1 MHPPSTARPLQP
13 AARLSA
19 PFATPANA
27 DYIDGLYDRYRAD
40 PASVGEDWRSF
51 FAGFDF
57 AANGSMNGAVNG
69 SMNGSMNGQAI
80 KPTAA
85 EPAEPSAEPSAAPL
99 SPVAA
104 PPDAVP
110 TAELSAM
117 GVYDL
122 VHTFREI
129 GHACSRLDPLS
140 DRDRCAHPLLDLAN
154 FGMSDAD
161 ADKPVGTGGFLG
173 ATDGTLGDLLAKL
186 EATYA
191 GTIGVEFTH
200 VADKNQREWL
210 QERME
215 PALNHPALTPE
226 AKKSLLYQLVAAEE
240 FEQYLH
246 RAFVGKKRFS
256 VEGAES
262 LIPMVNTIVEGAARL
277 GGRQVIC
284 SMAHR
289 GRLNL
294 LAHVLN
300 KPYETLLAEFEG
312 TSEPPEGVEG
322 DGDVK
327 YHLGYAN
334 TRDLAGG
341 LSIKVSLLPNP
352 SHLEL
357 VNPIQQGIVRCKQE
371 WLPDPDR
378 TQVIPVTIHGDAAFN
393 GQGIVAETLQ
403 LSELPGYQT
412 GGTIHIIVNNQ
423 IGFTTPPKQGRF
435 TPYATD
441 MAKAIQAPIFHVN
454 GDDPEAVAHV
464 AGLAIGFREQFK
476 VDVILDLYCYRRYGH
491 NEQDEPSFTQPT
503 MYRAIAAH
511 PTVRALYADKLLAE
525 GVVTQAELDGMK
537 AGVVGRLDAARAA
550 AKEARPRERVPTLR
564 GAWSGMTRAGADWS
578 ADTAVDRATLQ
589 KVVATLEQ
597 MPAGFTVH
605 PKLKKLMAG
614 RVNAVE
620 TGEGID
626 WGCGEMLALG
636 TLLLEGS
643 GVRFTG
649 QDVERG
655 TFSHRHAVLH
665 DYETGETYTP
675 LQHVSPEQGP
685 FTILNSMLSEAAVV
699 GFEWGFASADP
710 RNLVVWEA
718 QFGDFVNG
726 AQTIIDQVMASAESK
741 WRYLNGLVLNLPHG
755 YEGAG
760 PEHSNAYV
768 ERFLSLCAEGNMQVS
783 MPSTPAQYFHLLRRQ
798 LHRDF
803 RKPLVLFMPKSLL
816 RKPEASSRI
825 EAFTDESLQLVI
837 DDAAVQEG
845 KGRERVKR
853 VLLCAGKVYY
863 ALDAARQKNK
873 QRDVAIVRVEQFYP
887 FPEAEIAAAIG
898 RYNRSAEVVW
908 VQEEPKNRG
917 AWSFLQPR
925 LREMLPDQLLTYV
938 GRPAAASPST
948 GNAAA
953 HEREERELVADALT
967 VQSKGGKPVEAAS
980 AA

>member
-1 MHPPSTARPLQP
+1 MHPSTARPAPEP
-13 AARLSA
+13 APKPAA
-19 PFATPANA
+19 PFASPANA
-27 DYIDGLYDRYRAD
+27 DYIDGLYDRYKAD
-40 PASVGEDWRSF
+40 PAAVGEDWRSF
-51 FAGFDF
+51 FAGFEF
-57 AANGSMNGAVNG
+57 AANGQVNGQSNGQMNGRPA
-69 SMNGSMNGQAI
+69 
-80 KPTAA
+80 KPAHGPPIQPAA
-85 EPAEPSAEPSAAPL
+85 TRAE
-99 SPVAA
+99 
-104 PPDAVP
+104 DGVP
-110 TAELSAM
+110 TAELSSM

-122 VHTFREI
+122 VHTYREI

-140 DRDRCAHPLLDLAN
+140 DAGRCPHPLLDLEN
-154 FGMSDAD
+154 FGMDRAD

-173 ATDGTLGDLLAKL
+173 QTDGTLGDLLAKL

-191 GTIGVEFTH
+191 SAIGVEFTH
-200 VADKNQREWL
+200 VANKDQREWL

-215 PALNHPALTPE
+215 PTLNHPALSPE
-226 AKKSLLYQLVAAEE
+226 AKKALLYQLIAAEE
-240 FEQYLH
+240 FEQYLQ

-262 LIPMVNTIVEGAARL
+262 LIPMVNTIVEGAAKL
-277 GGRQVIC
+277 GGQQVIC

-334 TRDLAGG
+334 TRELADG

-371 WLPDPDR
+371 WLPDPER
-378 TQVIPVTIHGDAAFN
+378 TKVIPVTIHGDAAFN

-464 AGLAIGFREQFK
+464 ANLAIGFREQFK

-491 NEQDEPSFTQPT
+491 NEQDEPAFTQPT
-503 MYRAIAAH
+503 MYRKIAQH
-511 PTVRALYADKLLAE
+511 PTVRTLYADKLLAE
-525 GVVTQAELDGMK
+525 GAVSQTDLDGMK
-537 AGVVGRLDAARAA
+537 TGVVDRLKAAREA

-564 GAWSGMTRAGADWS
+564 GVWTGMARAGADWS
-578 ADTAVDRATLQ
+578 ADTAVPKAVLE
-589 KVVATLEQ
+589 KVVATLERL
-597 MPAGFTVH
+597 PDGFTVH
-605 PKLKKLMAG
+605 PKLKKMLAG
-614 RVNAVE
+614 RVEAVA

-636 TLLLEGS
+636 SLLLEGH

-665 DYETGETYTP
+665 DFEDGETYTP
-675 LQHVSPEQGP
+675 LQHVSPDQGP
-685 FTILNSMLSEAAVV
+685 FAILNSMLSEAAVV
-699 GFEWGFASADP
+699 GFEWGFSSADP

-726 AQTIIDQVMASAESK
+726 AQAIIDQVMASAESK

-825 EAFTDESLQLVI
+825 EAFADGQLQLVI
-837 DDAAVQEG
+837 DDETA
-845 KGRERVKR
+845 GRDREKVRR
-853 VLLCAGKVYY
+853 ILLCAGKVYY
-863 ALDAARQKNK
+863 ALEAARQKAGQK
-873 QRDVAIVRVEQFYP
+873 DVAIVRVEQFYP
-887 FPEAEIAAAIG
+887 FPEAEVAAAIG
-898 RYNRSAEVVW
+898 RYNRAAEVVW

-925 LREMLPDQLLTYV
+925 LREMLPDQLVTYV

-953 HEREERELVADALT
+953 HEREERELVSDALA
-967 VQSKGGKPVEAAS
+967 VPNKPEPVS
-980 AA
+980 AR

>member
-1 MHPPSTARPLQP
+1 MRPSPPP
-13 AARLSA
+13 APSFASA
-19 PFATPANA
+19 ANA
-27 DYIDGLYDRYRAD
+27 DYLDDLLRQYRAD
-40 PASVGEDWRSF
+40 PAAVPADWRNF

-57 AANGSMNGAVNG
+57 AADGRAAT
-69 SMNGSMNGQAI
+69 NGQA
-80 KPTAA
+80 A
-85 EPAEPSAEPSAAPL
+85 PAPE
-99 SPVAA
+99 
-104 PPDAVP
+104 VP

-122 VHTFREI
+122 VHTYREI

-140 DRDRCAHPLLDLAN
+140 DKDRCAHPLLDLAN
-154 FGMSDAD
+154 FGMDDAD
-161 ADKPVGTGGFLG
+161 PERQVGSGGFG
-173 ATDGTLGDLLAKL
+173 GETDGTLRDLLAKL
-186 EATYA
+186 EKTYA

-200 VADKNQREWL
+200 VADKEQREWL
-210 QERME
+210 TERME
-215 PALNHPALTPE
+215 PTGNHPDFPAE
-226 AKKSLLYQLVAAEE
+226 VKRNLLFQLVAAEE
-240 FEQYLH
+240 FEQYLQ

-262 LIPMVNTIVEGAARL
+262 LIPMVNTIVEGAAKL
-277 GGRQVIC
+277 GGEQVILT
-284 SMAHR
+284 MAHR

-300 KPYETLLAEFEG
+300 KPYEMLLAEFEG
-312 TSEPPEGVEG
+312 TNEPPAGVEG

-334 TRDLAGG
+334 TRELADG

-371 WLPDPDR
+371 WLPDPER
-378 TQVIPVTIHGDAAFN
+378 TKVIPVTIHGDAAFN

-464 AGLAIGFREQFK
+464 SSLAIGFREQFK
-476 VDVILDLYCYRRYGH
+476 VDVILDLYCYRRLGH

-503 MYRAIAAH
+503 MYRTIASH
-511 PTVRALYADKLLAE
+511 PTVREIYAQKLLAE
-525 GVVTQAELDGMK
+525 GTVDKADLKAMK
-537 AGVVGRLDAARAA
+537 AGVVDRLKAAREA
-550 AKEARPRERVPTLR
+550 AKDIRPREKVPAFR
-564 GAWSGMTRAGADWS
+564 GVWSGMGRAGSDWS
-578 ADTAVDRATLQ
+578 ADTAVPRATLET
-589 KVVATLEQ
+589 VVDTLNHL
-597 MPAGFTVH
+597 PADFTVH
-605 PKLKKLMAG
+605 QKLVKVLDARVEAVRAG
-614 RVNAVE
+614 
-620 TGEGID
+620 TGID
-626 WGCGEMLALG
+626 WGCAEMLALG
-636 TLLLEGS
+636 SLLLEGHA
-643 GVRFTG
+643 VRFTG

-665 DYETGETYTP
+665 DFETGETYTP
-675 LQHVSPEQGP
+675 LQHVAEDQAP
-685 FTILNSMLSEAAVV
+685 FTIINSMLSEVAVV

-741 WRYLNGLVLNLPHG
+741 WRYMNGLVLNLPHG

-768 ERFLSLCAEGNMQVS
+768 ERFLSLCAEGNLQVS

-798 LHRDF
+798 LRRDF

-816 RKPEASSRI
+816 RKPEASSDLD
-825 EAFTDESLQLVI
+825 AFTDGQLQLVI
-837 DDAAVQEG
+837 DDASAAGDRDKV
-845 KGRERVKR
+845 RRI
-853 VLLCAGKVYY
+853 LLCAGKIFY
-863 ALDAARQKNK
+863 ALEAARQKSG

-887 FPEAEIAAAIG
+887 FPEEEIAAALG
-898 RYNRSAEVVW
+898 RYNRAAEVVW

-917 AWSFLQPR
+917 AWSFMQPR
-925 LREMLPDQLLTYV
+925 LREMLPDQLVTYV

-948 GNAAA
+948 GNPAA
-953 HEREERELVADALT
+953 HEREERELVADALA
-967 VQSKGGKPVEAAS
+967 VQNKSGKATPAVS
-980 AA
+980 AV